1 MNNSKCN
8 ICGSKLKEYL
18 NLGNHPCA
26 DTFLKKRS
34 TAIEINKYP
43 LKVGYCKC
51 HHLSAVH
58 LISGH
63 ERYNKFDYSYTS
75 DNSPVSINHFK
86 NIAFKISKKYM
97 SPKKNKIIEIASND
111 GTFLSILKK
120 VRKINEIGVDPSSL
134 MTDLAKKKG
143 IKTEK
148 LYFSDKNAKYLLNKY
163 GKFDVIYGAN
173 VFNHID
179 DPYNFLSGCKKLLT
193 DEGVLILEFPD
204 LDQLFKKK
212 SFDTIYHEHRN
223 YYSKNSIIKIFKKI
237 NIRILKF
244 EKLEYMSGSLRVYA
258 KNSNFRKFNTKTKT
272 GKQNL
277 KKFHKFKADV
287 FNIKKKLVNFVKMK
301 KIENKTIAGLGA
313 ATKGN
318 TLLNFCKLNYKNIK
332 FILETSKLKIGKF
345 TPGSAI
351 PIINERKK
359 PPFDVLIILPW
370 NINKYLKQKIKK
382 WNVEVLSLEDIIKN
396 I

>member
-120 VRKINEIGVDPSSL
+120 S
-134 MTDLAKKKG
+134 
-143 IKTEK
+143 
-148 LYFSDKNAKYLLNKY
+148 
-163 GKFDVIYGAN
+163 
-173 VFNHID
+173 
-179 DPYNFLSGCKKLLT
+179 
-193 DEGVLILEFPD
+193 
-204 LDQLFKKK
+204 
-212 SFDTIYHEHRN
+212 
-223 YYSKNSIIKIFKKI
+223 
-237 NIRILKF
+237 
-244 EKLEYMSGSLRVYA
+244 
-258 KNSNFRKFNTKTKT
+258 
-272 GKQNL
+272 
-277 KKFHKFKADV
+277 
-287 FNIKKKLVNFVKMK
+287 
-301 KIENKTIAGLGA
+301 
-313 ATKGN
+313 
-318 TLLNFCKLNYKNIK
+318 
-332 FILETSKLKIGKF
+332 
-345 TPGSAI
+345 
-351 PIINERKK
+351 
-359 PPFDVLIILPW
+359 
-370 NINKYLKQKIKK
+370 
-382 WNVEVLSLEDIIKN
+382 
-396 I
+396 